1 MFKSLLPDGD
11 LQEASI
17 RSRAIDKHKEAAGAQ
32 GAAVVAQ
39 DLGQSGGG
47 KNRTSLPS

>member
-1 MFKSLLPDGD
+1 VFKSLLPDGD

-17 RSRAIDKHKEAAGAQ
+17 RSRAIGKYKEAAGAQ